1 MAEFSLEVAIAGWR
15 RELQAE
21 GVGDEAR
28 RELEDHLRSS
38 VERAADAGQAVE
50 QAFASARAQLGEPV
64 VLGEEF
70 TKETNMNP
78 WSKLVGIAV
87 AVAAIWLVLFLEGIH
102 AEMLLQ
108 WPPLLLVLGLCVGG
122 LVASHGPKRVWRTL
136 SVALGGSRPPLG
148 EVAELREVCRR
159 GHQLAYS
166 AGVLQTIFG
175 AIGICSHLDQPSLI
189 GPWIGDILIGLVQ
202 AVVVAELGFATMER
216 WIARPPRDAG
226 ATA

>member
-1 MAEFSLEVAIAGWR
+1 MAEFSLETAIVTWR
-15 RELQAE
+15 RELQVA
-21 GVGDEAR
+21 GVSEEER

-38 VERAADAGQAVE
+38 VERAIDAGEGVE
-50 QAFASARAQLGEPV
+50 QAFARACAQLGEPM

-78 WSKLVGIAV
+78 WSKLVGIVV
-87 AVAAIWLVLFLEGIH
+87 AGTAMWLVLFLEGVH

-122 LVASHGPKRVWRTL
+122 LVASHGPKRAWRAL
-136 SVALGGSRPPLG
+136 SVALGGRRPPLG

-189 GPWIGDILIGLVQ
+189 GPGIAYILIGLVH

-226 ATA
+226 VVA